1 MMLKWT
7 NLPNLLSIFR
17 LVAAPFLIYIA
28 WCGRHNFFL
37 VLLAISLVTDAI
49 DGFIARKLGVVSDL
63 GAKLDSLG
71 DLAIY
76 FTVPLCAWWLWPEII
91 IREVFFVLLAIGAYC
106 VPILFAF
113 VKFGEI
119 SSYHTLATKIEAVL
133 MSIAVFILFIAD
145 ISWPFRLAVIFQF
158 FVAGEEI
165 AITLLL
171 PKLQSNVRSLWHV
184 IKQKQP

>member
-1 MMLKWT
+1 MMAKLT
-7 NLPNLLSIFR
+7 SLPNLLSIFR
-17 LVAAPFLIYIA
+17 LVAAPLLIYLA
-28 WCGRHNFFL
+28 WYGRHNYFL
-37 VLLAISLVTDAI
+37 ILLAISLVTDAI
-49 DGFIARKLGVVSDL
+49 DGFIARKLGIVSDL

-76 FTVPLCAWWLWPEII
+76 FSVPLCAWWLWPEII
-91 IREVFFVLLAIGAYC
+91 IREIFFVLLAIGAYC
-106 VPILFAF
+106 LPILISF
-113 VKFGEI
+113 VKFGEM

-133 MSIAVFILFIAD
+133 ISIAVFILFIAD
-145 ISWPFRLAVIFQF
+145 IAWPFRVAVIFQI

-184 IKQKQP
+184 LKQKKI